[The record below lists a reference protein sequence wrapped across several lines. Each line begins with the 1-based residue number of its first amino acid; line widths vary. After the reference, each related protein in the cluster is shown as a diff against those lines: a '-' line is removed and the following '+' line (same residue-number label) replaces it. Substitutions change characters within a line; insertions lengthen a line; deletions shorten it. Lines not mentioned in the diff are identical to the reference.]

1 MQWREPLYLGRKAR
15 PHQARY
21 RQLLETLSET
31 AYKTLNFY
39 VIVSPANEQN
49 LMELIPASHLKQNYY
64 RADTMSILGLAADK
78 KEAFDL
84 CHKMIRDCYVG
95 NGVIDKAGLW
105 GNADPSASDMTQRQ
119 SPSTVCDM
127 GGDL

>member
-15 PHQARY
+15 PHQGKY
-21 RQLLETLSET
+21 RQLLETLSQT
-31 AYKTLNFY
+31 DHKHLNFY

-64 RADTMSILGLAADK
+64 RAETMSILGLAADK

-95 NGVIDKAGLW
+95 NGVIDRTSLW
-105 GNADPSASDMTQRQ
+105 G
-119 SPSTVCDM
+119 
-127 GGDL
+127 GGQ